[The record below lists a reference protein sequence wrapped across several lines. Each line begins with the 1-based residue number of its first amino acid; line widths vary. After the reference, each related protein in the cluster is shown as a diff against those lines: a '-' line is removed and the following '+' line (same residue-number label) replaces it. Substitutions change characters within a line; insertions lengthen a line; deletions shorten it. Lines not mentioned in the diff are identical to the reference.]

1 MGGTKTDGKSHGQGG
16 QDMAKAGKTWKNAGK
31 GKELE
36 VDITRVFTEIVGEIL
51 GGRGNWMFFG

>member
-1 MGGTKTDGKSHGQGG
+1 
-16 QDMAKAGKTWKNAGK
+16 MAKAGKTWKNAGK